1 MVVVN
6 LYLKTNKTTNLYVIY
21 EGIKRTP
28 FFNFINEEIE
38 WALIKFLI
46 LFLIIHILH
55 ELI

>member
-38 WALIKFLI
+38 RALIKFLI

-55 ELI
+55 EFI